1 MRYQIV
7 MIVLLLL
14 CLFPLITTSVR
25 SDQDFDALLKQVVT
39 EKETQWQIYEGEIE
53 RIDAK
58 FNRIWQKRKA
68 EIEQKWDQALRST
81 NKEWVEYSP
90 SLDVRSYV
98 NFDEG
103 FVEVT
108 AILPVK
114 DKDVV
119 PKAEELISNQIKKI
133 FSIDNDSGQ
142 NLLKDQVAHKPGRTV
157 THNNV
162 SLFIDKI
169 KKKVEIA
176 DKPFFPKDNVPRVKV
191 KVRFELLPNH
201 LQIRAKKFQKLID
214 KFSNKFGIPPELTMA
229 VVHTESYFNPVAV
242 SPANAHG
249 LMQLIPKYGAR
260 DAYRMVYKKDRIVS
274 PDYLYAPEN
283 NIELGSAYLSILKD
297 KGFNQIQGDTKRL
310 YLAICAYNWGPGSIK
325 RKIINKYDIESMASP
340 QLYQTLRQ
348 QTPKETSDYLQR
360 VTKRMKLY
368 ATIYQK

>member
-1 MRYQIV
+1 
-7 MIVLLLL
+7 MIVLILL
-14 CLFPLITTSVR
+14 CFFSLITTSVR

-58 FNRIWQKRKA
+58 FNRIWQERKA
-68 EIEQKWDQALRST
+68 EIEQKWDKALRST
-81 NKEWVEYSP
+81 NKEWVKYSP

-114 DKDVV
+114 DKDIA
-119 PKAEELISNQIKKI
+119 PKAEELISNQIKKV
-133 FSIDNDSGQ
+133 FAIDNDSGQ
-142 NLLKDQVAHKPGRTV
+142 NLLKDQVVHKPGRTV
-157 THNNV
+157 THDTV

-214 KFSNKFGIPPELTMA
+214 MFSTKFGVLPELTMA
-229 VVHTESYFNPVAV
+229 VIHTESYFNPVAV

-260 DAYRMVYKKDRIVS
+260 DAYRMVYKRDRIVS
-274 PDYLYAPEN
+274 PNYLYAPEN

-297 KGFNQIQGDTKRL
+297 KGFKRIQGDTKRL

-325 RKIINKYDIESMASP
+325 RKIINKYDIEHMTSP
-340 QLYQTLRQ
+340 QLYQTLRKQ
-348 QTPKETSDYLQR
+348 APKETSDYLQR